1 MYLVVCLVAWWVVV
15 WVIVWVV
22 YLTIYIFRGIKRGI
36 FYVLRGCLRMGR
48 GRYRVDEVGG
58 DGGRVRGEVDG
69 VVDGVIDGVVER
81 VEGLI
86 KDVEGVLGVWVVP
99 YFVKQFLEGVLRE
112 LFQFL
117 IGRLATEILSRPL
130 TSWVK
135 FQFLIGRLATKVKK
149 EILKK
154 VLRVSIPYR

>member
-1 MYLVVCLVAWWVVV
+1 
-15 WVIVWVV
+15 
-22 YLTIYIFRGIKRGI
+22 
-36 FYVLRGCLRMGR
+36 MGR

-69 VVDGVIDGVVER
+69 VVDGVIEGVVER

-112 LFQFL
+112 LRVMRDEL
-117 IGRLATEILSRPL
+117 RGS
-130 TSWVK
+130 
-135 FQFLIGRLATKVKK
+135 G
-149 EILKK
+149 
-154 VLRVSIPYR
+154 RVSGKGGGG